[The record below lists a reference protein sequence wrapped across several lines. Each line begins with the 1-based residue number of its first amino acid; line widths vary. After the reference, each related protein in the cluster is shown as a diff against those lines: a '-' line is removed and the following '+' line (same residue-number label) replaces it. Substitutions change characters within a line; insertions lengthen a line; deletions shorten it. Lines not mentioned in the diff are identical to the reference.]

1 MGNQCCGDRADPS
14 EAPGAW
20 TLAHSSAAQRHTASA
35 VQDTRQNQRQWDE
48 WRAALS
54 CARNHCSA
62 RLQCACSPLA
72 ALFWGGRC
80 VVFGCLH
87 CARYRHLCWLGSAR
101 LSLHVRARVRVAGAK
116 IVVRIPADA
125 RVRSQWTSVLNST
138 PGLHSKILRDLYS
151 GESAA
156 LASEDVSKYQ
166 VKKLEVQVVNVN
178 NVKAYSVEITF
189 DVSNDKAVPTSH
201 RGTLMVTSTG
211 EVHSYIDDPNFD
223 E

>member
-1 MGNQCCGDRADPS
+1 MSGEGSTVVC
-14 EAPGAW
+14 
-20 TLAHSSAAQRHTASA
+20 AQPLPRSTA
-35 VQDTRQNQRQWDE
+35 VRLLTVV
-48 WRAALS
+48 
-54 CARNHCSA
+54 CSFFF
-62 RLQCACSPLA
+62 LA
-72 ALFWGGRC
+72 AVSC
-80 VVFGCLH
+80 SVVVTALAIVTSG
-87 CARYRHLCWLGSAR
+87 LGSTR
-101 LSLHVRARVRVAGAK
+101 LSLHVRVRVRGAGAK

>member
-1 MGNQCCGDRADPS
+1 MSCSVVVTA
-14 EAPGAW
+14 
-20 TLAHSSAAQRHTASA
+20 LAIVTSA
-35 VQDTRQNQRQWDE
+35 
-48 WRAALS
+48 
-54 CARNHCSA
+54 
-62 RLQCACSPLA
+62 
-72 ALFWGGRC
+72 
-80 VVFGCLH
+80 
-87 CARYRHLCWLGSAR
+87 GSAR
-101 LSLHVRARVRVAGAK
+101 LGSALATCVPVRGAGAK

>member
-1 MGNQCCGDRADPS
+1 MTSDEGSWDA
-14 EAPGAW
+14 
-20 TLAHSSAAQRHTASA
+20 LAVSHGSLPLCPLLLSS
-35 VQDTRQNQRQWDE
+35 
-48 WRAALS
+48 
-54 CARNHCSA
+54 
-62 RLQCACSPLA
+62 RLPVC
-72 ALFWGGRC
+72 
-80 VVFGCLH
+80 
-87 CARYRHLCWLGSAR
+87 
-101 LSLHVRARVRVAGAK
+101 AGAK

-138 PGLHSKILRDLYS
+138 PGLHTKIMRDLYS
-151 GESAA
+151 GDSAA
-156 LASEDVSKYQ
+156 AASEDVSKYA

-189 DVSNDKAVPTSH
+189 EVANDKAATTSH